1 MLRLPFRRSF
11 RSRLLRAIV
20 LISLVASLIDFFS
33 LVGTRHR
40 ILQVKDTKGSS
51 AKRIFIASIHWNN
64 EAILRSHWNEAVLR
78 LVDHFGAENVY
89 VSILESGSWDDSKG
103 ALKDLDGQLERLRV
117 GRKIILEST
126 THADEVGQ
134 IPASDGWIDT
144 ARGKRE
150 LRRIPYL
157 SRLRNRSLEPL
168 AELAEEGITFD
179 QVLFLNDVVF
189 TVKPVVSLVFRLHTL
204 IVPQTQD
211 VVQLLSTRS
220 GEYAAACSLDF
231 SKPPHYY
238 DTFAL
243 RDSNG
248 DEAVTS
254 TYPYFRSSA
263 SRNALIS
270 GQPVPVQSCWNGIIA
285 FDAAPFYHT
294 PPLRFRGIPDSL
306 ARYHLEGSECCLVH
320 ADNPLTSSRGV
331 WLNPNVRVGYN
342 PEAYDLV
349 HQSAPWPAIT
359 DSVLGIWRNRF
370 WRWITP
376 TFHRKLKI
384 TGRVRNWT
392 KKGLGEISE
401 SEKLCL
407 INEMQ
412 VLVANGW
419 AHV

>member
-1 MLRLPFRRSF
+1 MLRLPFRRSS
-11 RSRLLRAIV
+11 RSRLLRAVV

-33 LVGTRHR
+33 LVHARHR
-40 ILQVKDTKGSS
+40 VVQVKDTQGSS
-51 AKRIFIASIHWNN
+51 TKRIFIASIHWNN

-78 LVDHFGAENVY
+78 LVGHFGAENVY

-103 ALKDLDGQLERLRV
+103 ALKDLDAALGRLGV
-117 GRKIILEST
+117 GRKIILERT
-126 THADEVGQ
+126 THADEIGQ
-134 IPASDGWIDT
+134 TPASVGWIDT

-168 AELAEEGITFD
+168 AELAEEGIKFD

-189 TVKPVVSLVFRLHTL
+189 T
-204 IVPQTQD
+204 TQD

-231 SKPPHYY
+231 SQPPHYY

-243 RDSNG
+243 RDSDG

-285 FDAAPFYHT
+285 FDAAPFYHM

-306 ARYHLEGSECCLVH
+306 ARYHLEASECCLVH
-320 ADNPLTSSRGV
+320 ADNPLTSTRGV

-342 PEAYDLV
+342 PAAYDLV

-359 DSVLGIWRNRF
+359 DSILGIWKNRF

-376 TFHRKLKI
+376 TFHKKLKI
-384 TGRVRNWT
+384 RGRLKEWT
-392 KKGLGEISE
+392 RKGLGEISGRE
-401 SEKLCL
+401 SICL